1 MKNVTN
7 SLNRIVPAEIAG
19 VGSFAPYRS
28 PFSTIAALG
37 GRMRPASPIKAAVPS
52 RDKVVPSLRA
62 AVERSG
68 LCDGMTISFHH
79 HLR

>member
-37 GRMRPASPIKAAVPS
+37 AAGDTRGGPLP
-52 RDKVVPSLRA
+52 R
-62 AVERSG
+62 
-68 LCDGMTISFHH
+68 
-79 HLR
+79 